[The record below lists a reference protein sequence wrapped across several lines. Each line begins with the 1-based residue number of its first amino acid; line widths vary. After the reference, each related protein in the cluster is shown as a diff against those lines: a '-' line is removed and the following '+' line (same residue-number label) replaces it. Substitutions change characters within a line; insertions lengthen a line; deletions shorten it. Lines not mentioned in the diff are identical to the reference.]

1 MTNDSVV
8 VDDKVDVREELDLS
22 TAQWRRLPG
31 PDPDSADGP
40 DIVEYA
46 FVTHSDAVTYVALR
60 QGSGTDGTVL
70 VFTPSEWDAFLLG
83 TRAGEF
89 DRPA

>member
-1 MTNDSVV
+1 MTNDSLVI
-8 VDDKVDVREELDLS
+8 DDKSGVRDELDLS
-22 TAQWRRLPG
+22 GALWRSLPG
-31 PDPDSADGP
+31 LAAESDDAGGTL
-40 DIVEYA
+40 EYA

-60 QGSGTDGTVL
+60 QGTGTDATVL

-89 DRPA
+89 DRPY